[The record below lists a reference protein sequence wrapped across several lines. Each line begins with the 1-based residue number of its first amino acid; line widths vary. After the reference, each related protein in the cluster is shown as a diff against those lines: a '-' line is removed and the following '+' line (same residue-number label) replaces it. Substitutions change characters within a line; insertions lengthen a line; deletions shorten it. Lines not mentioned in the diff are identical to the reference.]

1 MAVGVI
7 AHPPRAVVSSFSS
20 SSKRTFYPSG
30 ALHKGGRDR
39 ANADLRLRVTGNVST
54 LFLSVINYIQTLD
67 TCIMFELTR

>member
-39 ANADLRLRVTGNVST
+39 ANADLRVTGNVST

-67 TCIMFELTR
+67 TCIIFELTR

>member
-39 ANADLRLRVTGNVST
+39 ATADLRVTGNVST

>member
-39 ANADLRLRVTGNVST
+39 ANADLRVTGKVST

>member
-39 ANADLRLRVTGNVST
+39 ANADLRVTGNVST

>member
-20 SSKRTFYPSG
+20 SSKRTFYRSG

-39 ANADLRLRVTGNVST
+39 ANADLGVTGKVSI
-54 LFLSVINYIQTLD
+54 LFLSAINYIQTFD
-67 TCIMFELTR
+67 TFLVFYMDM